1 MTTFEFD
8 ANKEA
13 TNIEKH
19 GISFAQAQEI
29 FLSPDF
35 YTLPSQ
41 NNTSDEDRFLGIG
54 TASSLG
60 RVILVVYT
68 HRTPNLRIISAR
80 AAHEKELERYE
91 TLKQNF
97 PKR

>member
-8 ANKEA
+8 LNKEA
-13 TNIEKH
+13 SNIEKH
-19 GISFAQAQEI
+19 GISFSEAQET
-29 FLSPDF
+29 FLSDDF

-41 NNTSDEDRFLGIG
+41 NNTSGEDRYLGIG

-68 HRTPNLRIISAR
+68 HRTLNIRIISAR
-80 AAHEKELERYE
+80 AAHDKELERYE
-91 TLKQNF
+91 NLKQNF